1 MKAMILA
8 AGRGERLRPLTDT
21 LPKPLAEVAG
31 KPLIVYHIERLA
43 ALGITEIVINHA
55 WLGHK
60 LEASLGDGSAWGV
73 SISYSPETEALE
85 TGGGIKQALPLLGD
99 EPFLV
104 LNGDVYIDSL
114 PSVKGLA
121 LDAALNTAKIAE
133 LMSEQEAYLWLVDN
147 PKQHPEGDFALRDGK
162 VNDEDEPKL
171 TFSGMAIYHPRFF
184 AGAPSGRFGQ
194 APLLRS
200 KMQQGLIGGEYYPH
214 LWCDVGTLERLESLD
229 AELRA
234 AQSNTGATL
243 SHTKVVR

>member
-8 AGRGERLRPLTDT
+8 AGRGERLRPLTDS
-21 LPKPLAEVAG
+21 LPKPLAEVAD

-43 ALGITEIVINHA
+43 KIGITEIVINHA

-60 LEASLGDGSAWGV
+60 LEAYLGDGSAWGV

-99 EPFLV
+99 EPFVV

-114 PSVKGLA
+114 PRVKGLSLEAA
-121 LDAALNTAKIAE
+121 LDKARVAE
-133 LMSEQEAYLWLVDN
+133 LMGEHQAYLWLVDN
-147 PKQHPEGDFALRDGK
+147 PKQHPEGDFALEAGK
-162 VNDEDEPKL
+162 VYDSGEPRL

-184 AGAPSGRFGQ
+184 DDAPSGRFGL
-194 APLLRS
+194 APLLRA
-200 KMQQGLIGGEYYPH
+200 KMQQGLIAGEHYSH
-214 LWCDVGTLERLESLD
+214 LWCDVGTLERLQSLD

-234 AQSNTGATL
+234 AQKHNKGC
-243 SHTKVVR
+243 